1 MIGLGVDTSSPRVR
15 ATLRLRLL
23 IPIGLFVGI
32 VAAAKMNYEGTTVWI
47 ASVVGV
53 VVTAGIWGVLAVPN
67 DPSRSGKTVVVTLGI
82 FNWLSN

>member
-1 MIGLGVDTSSPRVR
+1 
-15 ATLRLRLL
+15 L

-53 VVTAGIWGVLAVPN
+53 VVTAGIWGVLAVLN
-67 DPSRSGKTVVVTLGI
+67 DPSRSGKTVVVTLRI
-82 FNWLSN
+82 FDWLSN